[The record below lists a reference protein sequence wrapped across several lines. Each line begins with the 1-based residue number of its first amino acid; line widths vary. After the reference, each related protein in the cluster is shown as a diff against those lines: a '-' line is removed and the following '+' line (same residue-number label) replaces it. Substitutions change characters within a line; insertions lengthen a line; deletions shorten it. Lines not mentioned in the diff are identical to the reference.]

1 VCDGRLVGGVWREFC
16 RQRRGEVRV
25 WCLYAVDAVCA
36 RCMFTMG
43 VGMCV
48 CVCVCVYVC
57 VCKVYVCFRRVLVV
71 MCVFDGCWWC
81 LGGAVC
87 AKARRG
93 SLMMCV
99 LWNLCGM
106 C

>member
-1 VCDGRLVGGVWREFC
+1 MCDGRLVGGVWREFC

-48 CVCVCVYVC
+48 CVCVCVRVC
-57 VCKVYVCFRRVLVV
+57 VCMRGLCVFSKGVGGYVCFRWVLVV
-71 MCVFDGCWWC
+71 FGGGCVRK
-81 LGGAVC
+81 GAARFVNDVC
-87 AKARRG
+87 
-93 SLMMCV
+93 V
-99 LWNLCGM
+99 V
-106 C
+106 